1 MLFLSDRILW
11 KLLMMTHRHKYILYP
26 FGLIVV
32 LLWLGGCGGLPQY
45 IPAEPPVL
53 TVDQRARVGAA
64 VQPKLLQLLGGPYH
78 DQRLAED
85 LNQLGNLQTQDSRPL
100 KIVVADRNATALYA
114 LPGGRIIMTRGLLVG
129 LHSRAELEAVVNLA
143 GQLAERIYRGSTSRS
158 MVEATEQV
166 LATKESWY
174 DPDAASIQLAR
185 YFEEHACA
193 EECLTPVRAGR
204 SATGTASTVDLPDSV
219 NQLREQLPGYELL
232 ARAREFEK
240 AEEQGKA
247 IATYLQAA
255 ATAPDEPQIL
265 GALGLA
271 YLRAGQTQPARLHLQ
286 KAVKLQPDYY
296 RTLMGLGYL
305 SLQQGQFQQANELL
319 ADSVR
324 RLAVAENLFLLA
336 EAREKSGDI
345 EGALALYRLVAKTD
359 RYGKLGQTSA
369 ERLVQPAGAQ

>member
-1 MLFLSDRILW
+1 MLTLRY
-11 KLLMMTHRHKYILYP
+11 RYIISTL
-26 FGLIVV
+26 GLIVM
-32 LLWLGGCGGLPQY
+32 LLWLGGCSTLPQY
-45 IPAEPPVL
+45 LPAEPPIL
-53 TVDQRARVGAA
+53 TGDQRARVGAA
-64 VQPKLLQLLGGPYH
+64 VEPKLIQLIGGPYH

-85 LNQLGNLQTQDSRPL
+85 LNQLGNRQAQGSRPVN
-100 KIVVADRNATALYA
+100 IVIADRNATALYP
-114 LPGGRIIMTRGLLVG
+114 LPGGRIIVTRGLLAG
-129 LHSRAELEAVVNLA
+129 LHSRDELEAMVTLA
-143 GQLAERIYRGSTSRS
+143 GQLAERVYREPTSRS

-166 LATKESWY
+166 LATKESWH
-174 DPDAASIQLAR
+174 DPDAASIRLAR
-185 YFEEHACA
+185 YFEEHACT
-193 EECLTPVRAGR
+193 EECLAPVQGVR
-204 SATGTASTVDLPDSV
+204 STTGSASIVGLPASFK
-219 NQLREQLPGYELL
+219 QLRERLPGYELM

-305 SLQQGQFQQANELL
+305 YLQQGQLQQANELL

-345 EGALALYRLVAKTD
+345 KGAMALYRLVSDTD
-359 RYGKLGQTSA
+359 PYSKLGRTSA
-369 ERLVQPAGAQ
+369 ERLTQPAGAQ